1 MLRALVETLDEQLS
15 EASSRPR
22 ERREV
27 QRYAEEEDE
36 PFGGEAAGGDQP
48 CAKAVFEFDAENEG
62 ELSFPEVGERLPPP
76 PFGCCWCWRYRV
88 CHCAVQPLSDFISLP
103 CFLLTCVHI
112 HIFHGTII
120 LHLIFLPMACLAL
133 DLCRLFDHAGC
144 DYQPNLP
151 SR

>member
-76 PFGCCWCWRYRV
+76 PFGCCRC
-88 CHCAVQPLSDFISLP
+88 CHCAVQPLGLPLRCPAFGSVIVLSSLWVTS
-103 CFLLTCVHI
+103 FLYRVSFSPVCTFTFSTVQLSYT
-112 HIFHGTII
+112 
-120 LHLIFLPMACLAL
+120 
-133 DLCRLFDHAGC
+133 
-144 DYQPNLP
+144 
-151 SR
+151 